1 MTTTEWI
8 TIAGSA
14 AGGIL
19 IGLIAAR
26 IVTSVIGSPSRPEP
40 IRNAARPLSS
50 LAFWTATAVG
60 LVVALGIGAPNALSQ
75 LPQDVVDYLPRV
87 MSAAIVLIVAN
98 VAASFAQAALA
109 PAVGRMSA
117 GTQRRL
123 LGGVRTGIIG
133 LAVLLAV
140 RQLGFDTTVI
150 NIAVAAVLFGLAG
163 AMMLLIAL
171 GGRDVAVEVASTRVI
186 QRLIKKG
193 DRIRIDVPGGPA
205 SLTTTIAGRV
215 VALHPTAVELET
227 LDGETVL
234 VPASRFVAE
243 SFTVDR
249 ATSSGGSAGGDTP
262 PAGPVSS

>member
-1 MTTTEWI
+1 MTTTDWI
-8 TIAGSA
+8 TVAGSI
-14 AGGIL
+14 AGGIV

-26 IVTSVIGSPSRPEP
+26 IVTMVVGAASRPEP
-40 IRNAARPLSS
+40 IRNAARPLAS
-50 LAFWTATAVG
+50 LAFWTATAIG
-60 LVVALGIGAPNALSQ
+60 LVIALGTGAPNALSQ

-109 PAVGRMSA
+109 PVVGRMSA
-117 GTQRRL
+117 GTQRRVL
-123 LGGVRTGIIG
+123 NGVRTAIIG

-150 NIAVAAVLFGLAG
+150 NIAVAAALFGLAG
-163 AMMLLIAL
+163 ALMLLIAL

-186 QRLIKKG
+186 QRLIKSG
-193 DRIRIDVPGGPA
+193 DRIRIDVPGGPNA
-205 SLTTTIAGRV
+205 LSTTISGKV

-243 SFTVDR
+243 AFTVDR
-249 ATSSGGSAGGDTP
+249 ANTQGGSAGGGAH
-262 PAGPVSS
+262 PADPSDS